1 MGGSKKQKPG
11 LDAPY
16 RKVLTGS
23 FEEVDMVE
31 AVESVRR
38 AFSRGEAT
46 EKDLCYVLLCTNDTE
61 LHEEALCLARKNID
75 DWGRLWLFR
84 MYYNGVG
91 TERDIKTALRTLY
104 YDDSVMSATGGAQYK
119 YIVNKDIFVY
129 GDIVLCGTRKEVLS
143 LFCVCA
149 GYGVRPDYYVC
160 PGEELP
166 EMYGKPCPDDGESR
180 CYIRFSTNGDIE
192 TGPGAVFVYHPF
204 GEEAAGEDSLLLPRT
219 FSPDKGAAIA
229 PRGIVALNRAPK
241 DAIVD
246 VRILN
251 EAGYCIGRK
260 SSGDFESCSLE
271 TLEPWYRIGK
281 GIYDRMKERGGR
293 YLVASYYP
301 MGDNY
306 RWISRFEGVDYS
318 DVTFAVTESA
328 RDHPVL
334 QGVKG
339 MLLSRGE
346 IGCIRIYLSM
356 MYHEDPMV
364 RMVPYQ
370 PLYPG
375 TTFHGNLDTH
385 FTVGEAR
392 RLKDPG
398 LNAMGTIPD
407 VGRARKRAAPVIPRT
422 VLLNPYGNSIAI
434 RPEDESKKGYDAMV
448 ALSRRFLKRGY
459 LVFTNTPFPD
469 QKELPGTMR
478 YEGDIVT
485 TVAQATSFDLIVT
498 VFTGFME
505 TVMYSKANL
514 VVLSYARENSRKRMA
529 RSLGRDNYWE
539 LNLLENKTSVLASK
553 VTRIMDEL
561 PIDKPKRFYRNNERA
576 MTIQEKA
583 ALFSK
588 DEITLELV
596 RAILYSAGKKDIK
609 GLVDEGTKD
618 PLLCCVGAMAMD
630 HGIQVPVDKRRAIL
644 WYRRAGK
651 QGVTLF
657 MSRVSVLKGELKASM
672 EAGFDPEQP

>member
-1 MGGSKKQKPG
+1 MGGSKKQKSG
-11 LDAPY
+11 LNATY
-16 RKVLTGS
+16 KKVLTGS
-23 FEEVDMVE
+23 FDEVDMDE
-31 AVESVRR
+31 AVESARR
-38 AFSRGEAT
+38 AFSKGEAT
-46 EKDLCYVLLCTNDTE
+46 EKELCYILLCTNDTE

-75 DWGRLWLFR
+75 DWGRLLLFK

-104 YDDSVMSATGGAQYK
+104 YDDSVMSATKGAQFK

-149 GYGVRPDYYVC
+149 NYGVRPDYYIC

-166 EMYGKPCPDDGESR
+166 EMYGKPCPDDGERR
-180 CYIRFSTNGDIE
+180 CYIRFRTNGDIE

-204 GEEAAGEDSLLLPRT
+204 GEEPAGEDSLLLPRT
-219 FSPDKGAAIA
+219 FSSDNGAAIA
-229 PRGIVALNRAPK
+229 PRNVRSLNRAPK
-241 DAIVD
+241 NAVVD

-251 EAGYCIGRK
+251 ETGYCIGRK

-271 TLEPWYRIGK
+271 TLEIWYRIGK
-281 GIYDRMKERGGR
+281 GIYDRMKEKGGR

-306 RWISRFEGVDYS
+306 RWLAKYDGIDYS

-346 IGCIRIYLSM
+346 ISCIRVYLSM

-385 FTVGEAR
+385 LTVGEAR
-392 RLKDPG
+392 RLKDPA

-407 VGRARKRAAPVIPRT
+407 VGRARYRAAPIIPRT
-422 VLLNPYGNSIAI
+422 VLLNPYGNSIGL
-434 RPEDESKKGYDAMV
+434 RPEEESKKGYEAML

-459 LVFTNTPFPD
+459 LVFSNTPFPD

-485 TVAQATSFDLIVT
+485 TVAQASSFDLIVT

-514 VVLSYARENSRKRMA
+514 VVLSYSRDNSRRRMA

-539 LNLLENKTSVLASK
+539 LNLLEYKTSVLASK
-553 VTRIMDEL
+553 VTRIMDDL
-561 PIDKPKRFYRNNERA
+561 PIDKPKRFCRNTERV

-588 DEITLELV
+588 DEITDELV
-596 RAILYSAGKKDIK
+596 RVILYNAGKREIK
-609 GLVDEGTKD
+609 NLVDEGTKD
-618 PLLCCVGAMAMD
+618 PLLCCVGGLALD
-630 HGIQVPVDKRRAIL
+630 RGVQVPVDKKHAIL

-651 QGVTLF
+651 QGVTLY
-657 MSRVSVLKGELKASM
+657 MSRVSALKAELKASV
-672 EAGFDPEQP
+672 EAESGSEQS